1 MTTDPPKSATVRTAM
16 SKSVIDSGKLIPV
29 DLTQEEALAECER
42 LGLELDW
49 ILEAYEDDAKE
60 ALIYETV
67 EYADIEGI
75 GFCRVEGF
83 KTEDPTDC
91 WCTLTKN
98 GDGSYDF
105 RASYYNGGAHWT
117 ELVEG
122 IVKNG

>member
-1 MTTDPPKSATVRTAM
+1 MTTDPPRSATVRTAM
-16 SKSVIDSGKLIPV
+16 SESVIDSGKLIPV
-29 DLTQEEALAECER
+29 DLTREEALAECER
-42 LGLELDW
+42 LGLKMEW
-49 ILEAYEDDAKE
+49 ILESYKDAKE
-60 ALIYETV
+60 ALACETDK
-67 EYADIEGI
+67 YADIAGL

-98 GDGSYDF
+98 EDGSYDF

-122 IVKNG
+122 EVKNG